1 MYNIKNG
8 YTVLGNINSIFY
20 QNKRGKLK
28 IQLTFFQVI
37 LTFQESTHFVEDF
50 PKKHVSD
57 SKRKWKPLISE
68 PKSLFYHLTS

>member
-8 YTVLGNINSIFY
+8 YTVIGNSNSIFY

-28 IQLTFFQVI
+28 IQLTLFQGI
-37 LTFQESTHFVEDF
+37 LTFQESTHFVQDF

-57 SKRKWKPLISE
+57 SKRKWKTLISE
-68 PKSLFYHLTS
+68 PKSPFYHLTS